1 VLVIVGPTAGAG
13 SAADLERETRAA
25 LAKLASVEVMPAAP
39 LDLEAVQLALDCT
52 DESVSCLA
60 AVARKLQAQV
70 LLVPSVTR
78 HNGSTVLRLL
88 RFDADGGDEP
98 RVLSRAESGRKLSR
112 AQLAAIA
119 DMTAELFAAD
129 ESARKA
135 AAAAPPEAE
144 APAPEPATQP
154 APAPGPAPSHVDAAR
169 PVPIGPLIVGG
180 AGVAALVAGA
190 VMYAAMESTERKYAS
205 QPITNKLQADAADR
219 TRALGHRQATEASVL
234 LGLGGAAVAA
244 AGIWLAVDLSRPRSE
259 QGQAVLLPLLAPHTA
274 GLAVSGTLERRQ

>member
-1 VLVIVGPTAGAG
+1 VIVGPTAGAG

-25 LAKLASVEVMPAAP
+25 LASLASVEVMPAAP

-52 DESVSCLA
+52 DESASCLS

-70 LLVPSVTR
+70 LLVPSVKR
-78 HNGSTVLRLL
+78 QSGSTVLRLL

-98 RVLSRAESGRKLSR
+98 RVLSRAEPGRKLSR

-119 DMTAELFAAD
+119 DMTSELFAAD

-135 AAAAPPEAE
+135 AEAAPPEAE
-144 APAPEPATQP
+144 ASAPEPTAEP
-154 APAPGPAPSHVDAAR
+154 VSARAPAPRHDNGAR

-190 VMYAAMESTERKYAS
+190 AMYAAMESTERKYAS
-205 QPITNKLQADAADR
+205 QPITNTMQADAADR

-234 LGLGGAAVAA
+234 LGLGGAALAA
-244 AGIWLAVDLSRPRSE
+244 AGIWLAVDLSRPRTE
-259 QGQAVLLPLLAPHTA
+259 QGQTALSPWLGPHTA
-274 GLAVSGTLERRQ
+274 GLALSGALERRQ